1 MAKGGTIEYGI
12 RFNVDQSSLSTIRTE
27 INRIS
32 HEIKEMSKDPET
44 LVSKDT
50 IANVEK
56 LQHALNQSW
65 NNKLNQLNLT
75 KFQSELQKSKI
86 SMSQLKNTFLEIGK
100 FGTFNNLTSNLL
112 TANAQ
117 LKVTNDW
124 MERIATSFG
133 NVARYALS
141 SKIFNNFVNSISQAY
156 KFTVDLDTALN
167 RIRIVSNQSAE
178 QMDRFAVNANKAAK
192 ALGTSTLEY
201 AKGALIYYQQGL
213 SAEEA
218 NKRTEVTLKMA
229 NVLGASAQE
238 VSNYMT
244 AIWNNF
250 DHGTETL
257 EHYADVITALGAAT
271 ASSSEEIATGLE
283 KFAAVANT
291 IGLSYEYATTALA
304 TVVAQ
309 TRQSADTVGTAF
321 RTIFARMEDLKLG
334 KTLDDGT
341 TLGKYSSTLE
351 KIGVSIKDQNGQL
364 KDMDTILSEMGAK
377 WQTLSKDQQV
387 AVAQGVAGIRQYT
400 QLTALMD
407 NWDKF
412 TQNLTVAQ
420 GATGTLQRQQDTYM
434 ESFEAHLQ
442 KLSTEAERT
451 YSILFDADSAKD
463 FIDVLVAGFTKINDV
478 LENMGGGLNTF
489 INLLSQVGTIF
500 SKQIGTEVVRVWN
513 NAKTSFM
520 GQKKKEAFVDDV
532 IQAYQEPNKTGLEK
546 IYGKNDLTD
555 KAVEQQ
561 AKNIKEILNV
571 SSGLTSETQ
580 EQVVKEQQKIAIL
593 DVEIEKREKVLNLA
607 KEHNILTSKQAE
619 EWQDKAA
626 KQGLAGAVH
635 KYGEIG
641 QALKEKET
649 GIDQQQR
656 QERIELNQN
665 RTDIIQEGKQ
675 NQDITKTTRKVFAA
689 VQGVNALTSAIKV
702 LSDQSATTQQ
712 KVDGVVQ
719 STISGIGAAVS
730 TFNPLIGM
738 LIQIGGPLL
747 APLITGLFDFR
758 SEAEKLQDTIK
769 ETQKTFEEAS
779 NKYQELKG
787 TLSNYESAKKGLEG
801 LEQGTLEFYDAILK
815 ANEEAQKLIEQLH
828 LIAGQDYSINLNTG
842 AIEFNQKSIENAM
855 FEQQQKVARAQVANL
870 QAQYDFQTYQRKT
883 IVDSASKATTTKDG
897 YRISSQ
903 TMEDILTRA
912 IEKVE
917 LGAED
922 RSGKI
927 YKTSSGDV
935 EKDIINPLV
944 EGNKDLTEQTKDI
957 TTIVS
962 DYRAEYNKVSA
973 EMLAL
978 QKQIAQATIQA
989 YGTKAQIDAYQKAT
1003 TTQKGILTSNV
1014 ADVDQSVLNE
1024 RKENTEDFYTYW
1036 SLRTTD
1042 QTKSNREVAKKL
1054 GFTDEDLNQIEG
1066 FEENR
1071 RANDAFKTEE
1081 SYWKSLYAY
1090 KQGYRYD
1097 EENETWRRKNGTI
1110 VADADEEIYNDELD
1124 QIAQDYLIN
1133 EIPRISQ
1140 MGATFDQLKNINASV
1155 DQYFASSNQNQVS
1168 DESKRYVSE
1177 AMFAAKNN
1185 ADYNYQALSKEEA
1198 IATKDLLMSDSSF
1211 SLSPIKNLTGGL
1223 SVEDFTELNKA
1234 IEGNQDVLARTQK
1247 DLTEYND
1254 AMDQNAT
1261 ALGTSSEALKL
1272 YDAALQNS
1280 EKHTVDYNRTLAD
1293 TAADNYKFNK
1303 SFNQGR
1309 KAFSDNKKAWESYT
1323 KSLKSG
1329 KAISY
1334 DVADGAGEIVKSL
1347 KDMNLSL
1354 KTEDLKNPTALKNI
1368 EKLLSGTEKEA
1379 EAAYKEL
1386 EKLSIVNTLTDNFS
1400 SQFEQ
1405 AGLSIQEFA
1414 DYLGGLDP
1422 GAKIDKNWSKHLVDM
1437 VNNSNMTLDEVKQ
1450 LFANANIQMPP
1461 PSDYKISEKEV
1472 KSAPSKT
1479 KHTYEGKIP
1488 TGKTIGG
1495 EAEYIPVHYSWEE
1508 TIEPLTQPYF
1518 EFTGQNVT
1526 LQKGSSSAKN
1536 FTTSPSSKSGGGKK
1550 GGGGSS
1556 SKAKKIDPLDEEADR
1571 YHKIN
1576 TQIAKVENQLKKVQS
1591 QQQKL
1596 VGAKLIENLNKQWNL
1611 LNTQVQNYN
1620 EKIRIAKGEQG
1631 ELAKTLAKQGVIF
1644 NADGT
1649 IANYMEAFQAQ
1660 ENYVNGL
1667 INQYNRLSKK
1677 QQETWDNNKTIDK
1690 AKENFNKFK
1699 ENMDRY
1705 DTLVANEIPGLE
1717 QSILDSIDKQIELN
1731 IQKFNLE
1738 LTVTLNMNQATRD
1751 WNAWKKKVID
1761 GIKDDDILGNS
1772 RARLGDF
1779 STYFRSNGAGDI
1791 QAYTRQVN
1799 NILKELKEMD
1809 ETGSSTVY
1817 GDNRQKALDE
1827 LNEKYTALMESMTSE
1842 LELEEE
1848 LYQNILDEMDKV
1860 QEKFDQ
1866 QIESYQ
1872 FLRDILN
1879 HDIKVIQMV
1888 YGEDSY
1894 GDLAK
1899 FYERQQ
1905 KNYENQLDFQR
1916 QQKEFWYA
1924 EMQAAEKGSEEWEK
1938 AKENWVKAVNE
1949 FNNILEEGLE
1959 NAKNKF
1965 QNAINDIFKNLN
1977 NTVTGGM
1984 GLDYVN
1990 EQWNLINQNADR
2002 YLDTI
2007 NKSYGIRALERKYT
2021 DAINKS
2027 TNINAQ
2033 QKLKKIMDDQ
2043 LEDLKQRDRL
2053 TQYDLDRANKLY
2065 DIELARLALEEAQMN
2080 KSQMRLRRDSQG
2092 NYTYQYVANDNKIA
2106 EAEAKIEDLYNQLY
2120 NFDKE
2125 RYNAV
2130 LNDAYNAWNEYQQK
2144 MAEAAMINDPQQRA
2158 EREMLIQEEYDQLL
2172 TQIEQD
2178 YQISRYT
2185 LQQSFFAGLELLTEE
2200 SLNNI
2205 NTSYGTALVN
2215 ADGTTTV
2222 TFDNITNTVSTA
2234 FGKIEGLSDDT
2245 FEKLQGHFDELS
2257 DKERYIV
2264 MKSLIPTW
2272 ENGIS
2277 QMVQYFIGGASGNG
2291 GVQAVSTNFKNAVS
2305 SMQELFTGKDGKGGF
2320 VNATKDGWDKIK
2332 TAEHTYQVDL
2342 NTLETVAGQTFDKIK
2357 NGEDEAYQKAQ
2368 PLINKNNEI
2377 ITTYEKELKAV
2388 KDVYDQVIKLKGAFD
2403 QQYESAKKAADE
2415 AYRYNQQELERQR
2428 KEAENLNITK
2438 PDTEQN
2444 NNPPKQEEPTN
2455 NNPPVDNTPKSGTG
2469 DGKASV
2475 GDEVTVK
2482 SSAKKWGSKSNSV
2495 AMWYKVPGN
2504 KFYIKAISGNQAQIG
2519 DPHGPNYT
2527 DRGITG
2533 WANISDLTGYDT
2545 GGYTGSW
2552 GSSGRLA
2559 MLHQKELVLNAQD
2572 TENMLNTVAIMRGLA
2587 YSLGSNMLSRLAG
2600 ATATGYSG
2608 SGSDNGILE
2617 QNVHIDATFPNV
2629 KNATEIEEALNNLVN
2644 AASQRAYKRR

>member
-86 SMSQLKNTFLEIGK
+86 SISQLKDTFLEMGK

-112 TANAQ
+112 TTNAQ

-141 SKIFNNFVNSISQAY
+141 SKIFNNFVNSISKAY
-156 KFTVDLDTALN
+156 QYTVDLDTALN

-178 QMDRFAVNANKAAK
+178 QMDRFAINANKAAK
-192 ALGTSTLEY
+192 ALGASTLEY

-213 SAEEA
+213 SAEEV

-321 RTIFARMEDLKLG
+321 KTIFARMEDLKLG

-341 TLGKYSSTLE
+341 TLGKYSSTLA
-351 KIGVSIKDQNGQL
+351 KIGVNIKDQNGQL
-364 KDMDTILSEMGAK
+364 KDMDTILNEMGAK
-377 WQTLSKDQQV
+377 WATLSKDQQV

-400 QLTALMD
+400 QLTALLD

-420 GATGTLQRQQDTYM
+420 GATGTLQKQQEIYM

-442 KLSTEAERT
+442 KLKTEAERT
-451 YSILFDADSAKD
+451 YDILFDADSAKD
-463 FIDVLVAGFTKINDV
+463 FIDIVTAGFTKINDV

-532 IQAYQEPNKTGLEK
+532 IQTYQEPNKTGLEK

-555 KAVEQQ
+555 EAVEHQ
-561 AKNIKEILNV
+561 AQNIKQILKV
-571 SSGLTSETQ
+571 SSGLTTAQQ

-593 DVEIEKREKVLNLA
+593 EVEIKKREQLLDLA
-607 KEHNILTSKQAE
+607 KNEKILTSEQAE
-619 EWQDKAA
+619 KMREKAA
-626 KQGLAGAVH
+626 EEGDAANVERFGDFSK
-635 KYGEIG
+635 
-641 QALKEKET
+641 ALREKEK
-649 GIDQQQR
+649 GIDTQQR
-656 QERIELNQN
+656 QEFEDLNQH
-665 RTDIIQEGKQ
+665 REDVIGEGKQ

-689 VQGVNALTSAIKV
+689 VQGVNALTSAIKI

-712 KVDGVVQ
+712 KVSGVAQ
-719 STISGIGAAVS
+719 SAISGIGAAVS
-730 TFNPLIGM
+730 AFNPLVGM
-738 LIQIGGPLL
+738 LIQIGGSLL
-747 APLITGLFDFR
+747 VPIITDMIDFR
-758 SEAEKLQDTIK
+758 SETEKLEDKTK
-769 ETQKTFEEAS
+769 ELKEDFEKTSSA
-779 NKYQELKG
+779 YQELKG
-787 TLSNYESAKKGLEG
+787 TLSNYQNAQKGLEG
-801 LEQGTLEFYDAILK
+801 LEQGTVEFY
-815 ANEEAQKLIEQLH
+815 EALIEANTQAQALIDKLH
-828 LIAGQDYSINLNTG
+828 LVAGQDYSIDVTSGLLKINESSL
-842 AIEFNQKSIENAM
+842 EDAM
-855 FEQQQKVARAQVANL
+855 FREQQKVMRAQIASLN
-870 QAQYDFQTYQRKT
+870 AQYEWKASQRND
-883 IVDSASKATTTKDG
+883 IVENASKATETQGG
-897 YRISSQ
+897 YSIPVA
-903 TMEDILTRA
+903 TMENILNKS
-912 IEKVE
+912 IEKQELKSIDNSGQEYATSKGMVE
-917 LGAED
+917 GIDLFRTQMMTEM
-922 RSGKI
+922 SVM
-927 YKTSSGDV
+927 TEQ
-935 EKDIINPLV
+935 EKDI
-944 EGNKDLTEQTKDI
+944 TKTVGDFRGQYDKI
-957 TTIVS
+957 
-962 DYRAEYNKVSA
+962 SA
-973 EMLAL
+973 EMIAL
-978 QKQIAQATIQA
+978 QKQIAYNMIQA
-989 YGTKAQIDAYQKAT
+989 YGTKEQLETFQKAT
-1003 TTQKGILTSNV
+1003 SKEKELLAKRIEISSGVDQETLKNRKDLVDDLAGVSGWLGHGDWSTNTHNLNIAKQLGYYSQEQLDMLDDYGLNSWTNDNVKKAMALVAQGYTYKNDIWYSNTESKQAVNEDELFDSLSEGQAEDILINQMLSAPKVQDTFKEFEKIQQATSNYI
-1014 ADVDQSVLNE
+1014 
-1024 RKENTEDFYTYW
+1024 NTDY
-1036 SLRTTD
+1036 
-1042 QTKSNREVAKKL
+1042 
-1054 GFTDEDLNQIEG
+1054 
-1066 FEENR
+1066 
-1071 RANDAFKTEE
+1071 
-1081 SYWKSLYAY
+1081 YAQNH
-1090 KQGYRYD
+1090 K
-1097 EENETWRRKNGTI
+1097 
-1110 VADADEEIYNDELD
+1110 
-1124 QIAQDYLIN
+1124 
-1133 EIPRISQ
+1133 
-1140 MGATFDQLKNINASV
+1140 
-1155 DQYFASSNQNQVS
+1155 DQYDQETRNYM
-1168 DESKRYVSE
+1168 EE
-1177 AMFAAKNN
+1177 ATLAAKVKDTTY
-1185 ADYNYQALSKEEA
+1185 DYSILSKEEA
-1198 IATKDLLMSDSSF
+1198 KGVENLLSV
-1211 SLSPIKNLTGGL
+1211 TGGQL
-1223 SVEDFTELNKA
+1223 SAEQYEQLKQA
-1234 IEGNQDVLARTQK
+1234 IEGIQNTTKRAQK

-1261 ALGTSSEALKL
+1261 ALGTSSEALKI
-1272 YDAALQNS
+1272 YDAALQKS
-1280 EKHTVDYNRTLAD
+1280 EKGNIEYTKTLAD
-1293 TAADNYKFNK
+1293 SAAENYKFNK
-1303 SFNQGR
+1303 SFNEGR
-1309 KAFSDNKKAWESYT
+1309 KTFSDNKKAWESYV
-1323 KSLKSG
+1323 KALKNG

-1347 KDMNLSL
+1347 KNMDLTL
-1354 KTEDLKNPTALKNI
+1354 KTEDLKDPKALKNI

-1386 EKLSIVNTLTDNFS
+1386 EKLSLTNILTDNFAD
-1400 SQFEQ
+1400 QFDQ
-1405 AGLSIQEFA
+1405 AGLKIGDFVNYIS
-1414 DYLGGLDP
+1414 GLDP
-1422 GAKIDKNWSKHLVDM
+1422 GGEIDQKWTDHLVNM
-1437 VNNSNMTLDEVKQ
+1437 INNSDMTLDEVQK
-1450 LFANANIQMPP
+1450 LFANAHIQMPP
-1461 PSDYKISEKEV
+1461 VDDYELTESTAKSE
-1472 KSAPSKT
+1472 ATKT
-1479 KHTYEGKIP
+1479 KHTYSGWIP
-1488 TGKTIGG
+1488 TGKVDSNGNPETKWID
-1495 EAEYIPVHYSWEE
+1495 YSWTE
-1508 TIEPLTQPYF
+1508 TTEPVEQKYF
-1518 EFTGQNVT
+1518 KFKNQKVT
-1526 LQKGSSSAKN
+1526 LKKDTGGGKKN
-1536 FTTSPSSKSGGGKK
+1536 FSTSPSSSKSGGK

-1556 SKAKKIDPLDEEADR
+1556 SKPKTIDPLDEEADR

-1576 TQIAKVENQLKKVQS
+1576 TQITKVENQLKKVQS

-1620 EKIRIAKGEQG
+1620 EKLRIAQGEQS
-1631 ELAKTLAKQGVIF
+1631 ELAAKLKKQGVVF

-1677 QQETWDNNKTIDK
+1677 QQEVWDENKTIDN

-1731 IQKFNLE
+1731 VQKFNLE
-1738 LTVTLNMNQATRD
+1738 LTITLNMNQATRD

-1827 LNEKYTALMESMTSE
+1827 LKEKYTSLMESMTSE

-1888 YGEDSY
+1888 YGDDSY

-1899 FYERQQ
+1899 FYESQQ

-1977 NTVTGGM
+1977 NTITGGM

-2033 QKLKKIMDDQ
+2033 QKLKKIMDEQ

-2092 NYTYQYVANDNKIA
+2092 NYTYQYVANDDKIA

-2200 SLNNI
+2200 SLNKI
-2205 NTSYGTALVN
+2205 TTSYGIALVN

-2222 TFDNITNTVSTA
+2222 TFDNITNTISTA
-2234 FGKIEGLSDDT
+2234 FGKIEGLSDET
-2245 FEKLQGHFDELS
+2245 FGKLQGHFDELS
-2257 DKERYIV
+2257 DKERAIV
-2264 MKSLIPTW
+2264 MDSLVPTW
-2272 ENGIS
+2272 NNGIS

-2291 GVQAVSTNFKNAVS
+2291 GMQAVSTNFKNAVS

-2342 NTLETVAGQTFDKIK
+2342 KTLETIAGQTFDKIK
-2357 NGEDEAYQKAQ
+2357 KGEDEAYQKAQ
-2368 PLINKNNEI
+2368 PLINKNEELI
-2377 ITTYEKELKAV
+2377 KKYGTELGEVKKVYEEV
-2388 KDVYDQVIKLKGAFD
+2388 MKLKGAFD

-2428 KEAENLNITK
+2428 KEAENLNIIK
-2438 PDTEQN
+2438 PDTN
-2444 NNPPKQEEPTN
+2444 NNNDNNPPK
-2455 NNPPVDNTPKSGTG
+2455 TG
-2469 DGKASV
+2469 PGNGKLEV
-2475 GDEVTVK
+2475 NDEVTFTTDK
-2482 SSAKKWGSKSNSV
+2482 NARWAKDEGNGTKIASWV
-2495 AMWYKVPGN
+2495 FGN
-2504 KFYIKAISGNQAQIG
+2504 KFYVGTISGSTVRIK
-2519 DPHGPNYT
+2519 DPHGPNNT
-2527 DRGITG
+2527 AKGWTG
-2533 WANISDLTGYDT
+2533 WIDKKWLSGYDT
-2545 GGYTGSW
+2545 GGYTGAW
-2552 GSSGRLA
+2552 DNSGRLA
-2559 MLHQKELVLNAQD
+2559 MLHQKELVLNAKD
-2572 TENMLNTVAIMRGLA
+2572 TENMLNTVAIMRGLT
-2587 YSLGSNMLSRLAG
+2587 YSLGSTMLSRLAG
-2600 ATATGYSG
+2600 ATASGYSG
-2608 SGSDNGILE
+2608 GGSDNGILE